1 MKNFF
6 TNLSWEACIRAQLV
20 EQQNLVEQ
28 NKKIIEQN
36 DKIIELLEKI
46 SNRQ

>member
-1 MKNFF
+1 MKNFL
-6 TNLSWEACIRAQLV
+6 TNLSWQACIREQLV
-20 EQQNLVEQ
+20 EQQKSVEQ

-46 SNRQ
+46 VNK